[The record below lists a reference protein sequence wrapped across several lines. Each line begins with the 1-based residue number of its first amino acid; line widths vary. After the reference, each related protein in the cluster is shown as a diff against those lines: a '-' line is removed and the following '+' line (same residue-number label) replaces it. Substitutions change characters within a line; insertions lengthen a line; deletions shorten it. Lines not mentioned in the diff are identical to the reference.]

1 MKKEILVAISV
12 AGVLF
17 GLSVSLAAQ
26 EKLSLA
32 QCREMALKYNKDMA
46 AANKQTEAARLM
58 SLSYKANFFPNFTAN
73 GTGIYSTADGSLGVP
88 GGNLP
93 VFLPNPA
100 TGELVSSG
108 FAYFPGLNLDYKVG
122 TVYSGGI
129 QVEQPLY
136 MGGKIRAA
144 YKMSLLGKEM
154 AHLNEALTTSE
165 VILNTDKAYVQLVKA
180 KEMRKVAEKY
190 HNLLTELFK
199 NVKSAH
205 RHGMKPQNDV
215 LKVQVKL
222 NESELSLRKADNALR
237 LAGMNLCHYIGRP
250 LTAQIDIS
258 DDFPEVEQE
267 WKVQVSDITARPEY
281 GILNKQ
287 IAIAEQEVK
296 LNRSE
301 LLPRV
306 GVRGSY
312 DYLHGLEKMIVDLR
326 DNPGGLLNSVCDI
339 LRKILPEG
347 LIVYTEDKDGNREE
361 EKCDGKN
368 ELRIPLAVLV
378 NESSA
383 SASEI
388 FAGAVQDYGIGTI
401 VGTTTYGKG
410 VVQSIRQLSDGSAIK
425 LTIANYYTP
434 KGNNINK
441 TGIKPDIEVSLD
453 TSLLN
458 KNKDEI
464 THEEDNQLQEAIKAV
479 EKEK

>member
-58 SLSYKANFFPNFTAN
+58 SLSYKANFFPNFTVN

-122 TVYSGGI
+122 TVYSGGV

-180 KEMRKVAEKY
+180 KEMKKVAEKY
-190 HNLLTELFK
+190 HALLTELSK

-237 LAGMNLCHYIGRP
+237 LASMNLCHYIGRP

-301 LLPRV
+301 LLPRI

-312 DYLHGLEKMIVDLR
+312 ANNLDEARLETELSERSLEQAEENMKVSGKQYEVGLETLSDYLEAQVLWQQAYQTKVDAHFQL
-326 DNPGGLLNSVCDI
+326 
-339 LRKILPEG
+339 
-347 LIVYTEDKDGNREE
+347 Y
-361 EKCDGKN
+361 
-368 ELRIPLAVLV
+368 V
-378 NESSA
+378 NYVA
-383 SASEI
+383 YLKA
-388 FAGAVQDYGIGTI
+388 AG
-401 VGTTTYGKG
+401 
-410 VVQSIRQLSDGSAIK
+410 
-425 LTIANYYTP
+425 
-434 KGNNINK
+434 
-441 TGIKPDIEVSLD
+441 
-453 TSLLN
+453 
-458 KNKDEI
+458 
-464 THEEDNQLQEAIKAV
+464 QLQ
-479 EKEK
+479 

>member
-58 SLSYKANFFPNFTAN
+58 SLSYKANFFPNFTVN

-222 NESELSLRKADNALR
+222 NES
-237 LAGMNLCHYIGRP
+237 
-250 LTAQIDIS
+250 
-258 DDFPEVEQE
+258 
-267 WKVQVSDITARPEY
+267 
-281 GILNKQ
+281 
-287 IAIAEQEVK
+287 
-296 LNRSE
+296 
-301 LLPRV
+301 
-306 GVRGSY
+306 
-312 DYLHGLEKMIVDLR
+312 
-326 DNPGGLLNSVCDI
+326 
-339 LRKILPEG
+339 
-347 LIVYTEDKDGNREE
+347 
-361 EKCDGKN
+361 
-368 ELRIPLAVLV
+368 
-378 NESSA
+378 
-383 SASEI
+383 
-388 FAGAVQDYGIGTI
+388 
-401 VGTTTYGKG
+401 
-410 VVQSIRQLSDGSAIK
+410 
-425 LTIANYYTP
+425 
-434 KGNNINK
+434 
-441 TGIKPDIEVSLD
+441 
-453 TSLLN
+453 
-458 KNKDEI
+458 
-464 THEEDNQLQEAIKAV
+464 
-479 EKEK
+479 

>member
-122 TVYSGGI
+122 TVYSGGV

-180 KEMRKVAEKY
+180 KEMKKVAEKY
-190 HNLLTELFK
+190 HRQIRNPYDLEPEEEALIGQYFKEEYDADFVFVTHYPSKKRPFYAMDDPADPTYTLSFDLLYQGLEITTGGQRIHDYNRLMEKIEKRGMESEGMEQYLSVFK
-199 NVKSAH
+199 
-205 RHGMKPQNDV
+205 HGMPPHGG
-215 LKVQVKL
+215 L
-222 NESELSLRKADNALR
+222 
-237 LAGMNLCHYIGRP
+237 
-250 LTAQIDIS
+250 
-258 DDFPEVEQE
+258 
-267 WKVQVSDITARPEY
+267 
-281 GILNKQ
+281 GI
-287 IAIAEQEVK
+287 
-296 LNRSE
+296 
-301 LLPRV
+301 
-306 GVRGSY
+306 
-312 DYLHGLEKMIVDLR
+312 GLERLTMK
-326 DNPGGLLNSVCDI
+326 
-339 LRKILPEG
+339 
-347 LIVYTEDKDGNREE
+347 
-361 EKCDGKN
+361 
-368 ELRIPLAVLV
+368 LV
-378 NESSA
+378 
-383 SASEI
+383 
-388 FAGAVQDYGIGTI
+388 G
-401 VGTTTYGKG
+401 
-410 VVQSIRQLSDGSAIK
+410 
-425 LTIANYYTP
+425 
-434 KGNNINK
+434 
-441 TGIKPDIEVSLD
+441 
-453 TSLLN
+453 
-458 KNKDEI
+458 
-464 THEEDNQLQEAIKAV
+464 EDNVRETTLFPRDLSRLEP
-479 EKEK
+479 

>member
-180 KEMRKVAEKY
+180 KEMKKVAEKY
-190 HNLLTELFK
+190 HALLTELSK

-237 LAGMNLCHYIGRP
+237 LASMNLCHYIGRP

-312 DYLHGLEKMIVDLR
+312 DYLHGLEVNDETLMKKGAFSVF
-326 DNPGGLLNSVCDI
+326 LNVSVLCFI
-339 LRKILPEG
+339 L
-347 LIVYTEDKDGNREE
+347 
-361 EKCDGKN
+361 
-368 ELRIPLAVLV
+368 
-378 NESSA
+378 A
-383 SASEI
+383 S
-388 FAGAVQDYGIGTI
+388 VP
-401 VGTTTYGKG
+401 
-410 VVQSIRQLSDGSAIK
+410 IR
-425 LTIANYYTP
+425 
-434 KGNNINK
+434 
-441 TGIKPDIEVSLD
+441 
-453 TSLLN
+453 
-458 KNKDEI
+458 
-464 THEEDNQLQEAIKAV
+464 
-479 EKEK
+479 

>member
-1 MKKEILVAISV
+1 M
-12 AGVLF
+12 
-17 GLSVSLAAQ
+17 SVSLAAQ

-58 SLSYKANFFPNFTAN
+58 SLSYKANFFPNFTVN
-73 GTGIYSTADGSLGVP
+73 GTGIYSTVDGSLGVP

-122 TVYSGGI
+122 TVYSGGV

-180 KEMRKVAEKY
+180 KEMKSSGKISR
-190 HNLLTELFK
+190 LTDGTFQ

-237 LAGMNLCHYIGRP
+237 LASMNLCHYI
-250 LTAQIDIS
+250 T
-258 DDFPEVEQE
+258 
-267 WKVQVSDITARPEY
+267 
-281 GILNKQ
+281 
-287 IAIAEQEVK
+287 
-296 LNRSE
+296 
-301 LLPRV
+301 
-306 GVRGSY
+306 
-312 DYLHGLEKMIVDLR
+312 
-326 DNPGGLLNSVCDI
+326 
-339 LRKILPEG
+339 
-347 LIVYTEDKDGNREE
+347 
-361 EKCDGKN
+361 
-368 ELRIPLAVLV
+368 
-378 NESSA
+378 
-383 SASEI
+383 
-388 FAGAVQDYGIGTI
+388 
-401 VGTTTYGKG
+401 
-410 VVQSIRQLSDGSAIK
+410 
-425 LTIANYYTP
+425 
-434 KGNNINK
+434 
-441 TGIKPDIEVSLD
+441 
-453 TSLLN
+453 
-458 KNKDEI
+458 
-464 THEEDNQLQEAIKAV
+464 
-479 EKEK
+479 

>member
-122 TVYSGGI
+122 TVYSGGV

-180 KEMRKVAEKY
+180 KEMKKVAEKY
-190 HNLLTELFK
+190 HALLTELSK

-237 LAGMNLCHYIGRP
+237 LASMNLCHYIGRP

-267 WKVQVSDITARPEY
+267 WKVQ
-281 GILNKQ
+281 
-287 IAIAEQEVK
+287 EVK

-301 LLPRV
+301 LLPRI

-312 DYLHGLEKMIVDLR
+312 DYLHGLEVNDETLMKKGAFSVFLNVSVPLFHFGERTNKVKSAKVKLEQARLEQENANEKMLLELMQAANNLDEARLETELSERSLEQAEENMKVS
-326 DNPGGLLNSVCDI
+326 GKQYEVGL
-339 LRKILPEG
+339 E
-347 LIVYTEDKDGNREE
+347 T
-361 EKCDGKN
+361 
-368 ELRIPLAVLV
+368 
-378 NESSA
+378 
-383 SASEI
+383 
-388 FAGAVQDYGIGTI
+388 
-401 VGTTTYGKG
+401 
-410 VVQSIRQLSDGSAIK
+410 LSDYLEAQVLWQQAYQTK
-425 LTIANYYTP
+425 VDAHFQLYVNYVAYL
-434 KGNNINK
+434 KAAG
-441 TGIKPDIEVSLD
+441 
-453 TSLLN
+453 
-458 KNKDEI
+458 
-464 THEEDNQLQEAIKAV
+464 QLQ
-479 EKEK
+479 